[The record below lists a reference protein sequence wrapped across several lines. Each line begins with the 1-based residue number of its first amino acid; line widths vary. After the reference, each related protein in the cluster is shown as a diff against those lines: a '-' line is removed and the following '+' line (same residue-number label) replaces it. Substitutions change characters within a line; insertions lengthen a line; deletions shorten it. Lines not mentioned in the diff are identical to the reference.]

1 MADGP
6 RALPR
11 SEAATRALLEEGRYV
26 ADAALTK
33 TLFLAFALGRPLLV
47 EGEPGCGKTQLAVT
61 LAETLGR
68 RLLRLQ
74 CYEGLDT
81 AASVYEWNYAAQMLA
96 IRMAEAEGG
105 GRARVGDV
113 FGARFLVKR
122 PLLEALEPDP
132 RGPPV
137 LLIDEIDRADAPFE
151 AHLLEVLAEFQV
163 SVPELGT
170 VTAPARP
177 VVVITSNRTREVHD
191 ALKRRC
197 LYHWV
202 RYPDAAR
209 EKAILRARL
218 PGVERRLSAN
228 LAAAVARMRGADL
241 SGLPDLRAAVAW
253 SGAVI
258 DLDRIE
264 LDPETARAHLDS
276 LLAHQRRL
284 AEASGR
290 AQAPAH
296 PPPPRLS

>member
-11 SEAATRALLEEGRYV
+11 SEAETRALLEEGRYV

-33 TLFLAFALGRPLLV
+33 ALFLAFALGRPLLV

-74 CYEGLDT
+74 CYEGLDA

-105 GRARVGDV
+105 GRRALAGDI
-113 FGARFLVKR
+113 FGERFLVKR
-122 PLLEALEPDP
+122 PLLEALEPDR

-170 VTAPARP
+170 VAAPARP

-202 RYPDAAR
+202 GYPDAAR

-218 PGVERRLSAN
+218 PGIERRLSAN
-228 LAAAVARMRGADL
+228 VAAAVARMRTADL
-241 SGLPDLRAAVAW
+241 SGLPDLRAVIAW

-276 LLAHQRRL
+276 LLAHQRKL
-284 AEASGR
+284 AEVSGR
-290 AQAPAH
+290 AHATAPGRVPA
-296 PPPPRLS
+296 P

>member
-11 SEAATRALLEEGRYV
+11 SEAETRALLEEGRYV

-33 TLFLAFALGRPLLV
+33 VLFLALALGRPLLV

-74 CYEGLDT
+74 CYEGLDA

-105 GRARVGDV
+105 GRRALAGDI
-113 FGARFLVKR
+113 FGERFLVKR
-122 PLLEALEPDP
+122 PLLEALEPDR

-170 VTAPARP
+170 VAAPARP

-202 RYPDAAR
+202 GYPDAAR

-218 PGVERRLSAN
+218 PGIERRLSAN
-228 LAAAVARMRGADL
+228 VAAAVARMRTADL
-241 SGLPDLRAAVAW
+241 SGLPDLRAAIAW

-276 LLAHQRRL
+276 LLAHQRKL

-290 AQAPAH
+290 AHATAPGRVPA
-296 PPPPRLS
+296 P

>member
-1 MADGP
+1 MVDGP

-11 SEAATRALLEEGRYV
+11 SEAETRALLEEGRYV

-33 TLFLAFALGRPLLV
+33 ALFLAFALGRPLLV

-74 CYEGLDT
+74 CYEGLDA

-105 GRARVGDV
+105 GRRALAGDI
-113 FGARFLVKR
+113 FGERFLVKR
-122 PLLEALEPDP
+122 PLLEALEPDR

-170 VTAPARP
+170 VAAPARP

-202 RYPDAAR
+202 GYPDAAR

-218 PGVERRLSAN
+218 PGIERRLSAN
-228 LAAAVARMRGADL
+228 VAAAVARMRTADL
-241 SGLPDLRAAVAW
+241 SGLPDLRAAIAW

-276 LLAHQRRL
+276 LLAHQRKL

-290 AQAPAH
+290 AHATAPGRVPA
-296 PPPPRLS
+296 P

>member
-11 SEAATRALLEEGRYV
+11 SEAGTRALLEEGRYV

-33 TLFLAFALGRPLLV
+33 TLFLAFALGRPLLI

-74 CYEGLDT
+74 CYEGLDA

-105 GRARVGDV
+105 RARVGDI

-218 PGVERRLSAN
+218 PGIERRLSAGI
-228 LAAAVARMRGADL
+228 AAAVARMRSTDL
-241 SGLPDLRAAVAW
+241 SGLPDLRAAIAW

-276 LLAHQRRL
+276 LLAHQRKL

-290 AQAPAH
+290 APATPPGR
-296 PPPPRLS
+296 PPPP

>member
-11 SEAATRALLEEGRYV
+11 SEAGTRALLEEGRYV

-33 TLFLAFALGRPLLV
+33 TLFLAFALGRPLLI

-74 CYEGLDT
+74 CYEGLDA

-105 GRARVGDV
+105 RARVGDI

-177 VVVITSNRTREVHD
+177 VVIITSNRTREVHD

-218 PGVERRLSAN
+218 PGIERRLSAGI
-228 LAAAVARMRGADL
+228 AAAVARMRSTDL
-241 SGLPDLRAAVAW
+241 SGLPDLRAAIAW

-276 LLAHQRRL
+276 LLAHQRKL

-290 AQAPAH
+290 APATPPGR
-296 PPPPRLS
+296 PPPP